1 MLGNAIKTETRE
13 ISCSDGQILSYT
25 LERKKVK
32 NINLRVHPNGTISVS
47 APVYSSLNFVD
58 EFVIAKSS
66 YIYKAQACFKEK
78 RKWEINEKRYL
89 SGESFYLLGRQL
101 RLMVK
106 KSNENHIDDD
116 GVYLTLYCKNPDDF
130 SLKERLIK
138 KFFIEQCFE
147 CFSFLL
153 KKNYPLFQK
162 YGVSFPSLKIRIMNS
177 RWGSCIPS
185 KNQITLNTKLI
196 HFSERCIEYVVI
208 HEFCHFRHPN
218 HSKDFYTLMTVLMPD
233 WKERKWELDNT
244 VLI

>member
-1 MLGNAIKTETRE
+1 MLGNAITIETRK
-13 ISCSDGQILSYT
+13 ISCGDGQILSYT

-66 YIYKAQACFKEK
+66 YIYKAQARFKEK

-138 KFFIEQCFE
+138 K
-147 CFSFLL
+147 
-153 KKNYPLFQK
+153 
-162 YGVSFPSLKIRIMNS
+162 
-177 RWGSCIPS
+177 
-185 KNQITLNTKLI
+185 
-196 HFSERCIEYVVI
+196 
-208 HEFCHFRHPN
+208 
-218 HSKDFYTLMTVLMPD
+218 
-233 WKERKWELDNT
+233 
-244 VLI
+244 